1 MSIPLVLKNS
11 HFFEELML
19 CFWNVTM
26 VNIGYFRSEE
36 FAVDIVIKKRFNYSS
51 FDRLITRVCQKF
63 K

>member
-1 MSIPLVLKNS
+1 
-11 HFFEELML
+11 
-19 CFWNVTM
+19 M